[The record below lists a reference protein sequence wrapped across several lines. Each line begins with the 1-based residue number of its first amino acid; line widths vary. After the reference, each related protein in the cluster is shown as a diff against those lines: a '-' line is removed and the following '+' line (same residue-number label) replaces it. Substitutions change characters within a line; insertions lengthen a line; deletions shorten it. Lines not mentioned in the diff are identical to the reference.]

1 MEPVDPPQILEPGAG
16 ETIRPGYEIK
26 VGRTELVMTESL
38 YAPGQAGPDP
48 HIHRHH
54 ADAFWVLEG
63 RLLVQIGSDDHFVDA
78 GGFALAPPEVV
89 HSFRNPGPGPARFL
103 NIHAPGMG
111 FDEYVRSG
119 YEFDFDQE
127 DPPADGG
134 RPANDA
140 IVLAAGEGRRLTLGE
155 SSVTIK
161 AGSGDALGSFALME
175 LDFAPGMPTPRLHRH
190 ERMTDSFYVLEGE
203 LPVQVGDRSESLPP
217 GSYAYVPPGN
227 AHTFSGLSGRVRA
240 LNLMAPAGL
249 ERYLEEVAAL
259 EAPPTEAQMAEFA
272 SRYDFRAV

>member
-1 MEPVDPPQILEPGAG
+1 MEAVDPPQILEPGAG

-134 RPANDA
+134 RPASEA

-161 AGSGDALGSFALME
+161 AGAGDALGSFALME
-175 LDFAPGMPTPRLHRH
+175 LDFAPGMPTPRPPPPRAN
-190 ERMTDSFYVLEGE
+190 
-203 LPVQVGDRSESLPP
+203 DRQLLRAR
-217 GSYAYVPPGN
+217 GRA
-227 AHTFSGLSGRVRA
+227 ARASGRPQREPADRA
-240 LNLMAPAGL
+240 ATPMSRPAT
-249 ERYLEEVAAL
+249 RTPSRPSAAGCGRS
-259 EAPPTEAQMAEFA
+259 T
-272 SRYDFRAV
+272 